1 MIKKITLLTLAAIST
16 AAFAL
21 PSGAQAEDI
30 PLHLIPKP
38 EKETVIKSSG
48 VTKLN
53 LGGFVALCE
62 STVGNA
68 TWESSTT
75 GTMNLTIKGCQFS
88 LGGSCQPAEAKG
100 LPFHLVTLPGSKPG
114 ILITAPSQIWF
125 KLVCPTVAFNVG
137 GNGLIGTIVSPGCF
151 GESSSATIKFEGGES
166 TKQKHTKVEGTET
179 EYHLSLNE
187 AGEPNASLETELTM
201 TFEGKKRLECT

>member
-1 MIKKITLLTLAAIST
+1 MSKKIMLLVLAAIST
-16 AAFAL
+16 GAFAL
-21 PSGAQAEDI
+21 PSTSMAEDV

-48 VTKLN
+48 VTKLD

-68 TWESSTT
+68 IWESSTT
-75 GTMNLTIKGCQFS
+75 GTMNLTIKGCQFVV
-88 LGGSCQPAEAKG
+88 GGSCQPAEAKG
-100 LPFHLVTLPGSKPG
+100 LPFHLVTLPGLKPG
-114 ILITAPSQIWF
+114 ILITAPGQIWF
-125 KLVCPTVAFNVG
+125 KLVCPTVGFNVG
-137 GNGLIGTIVSPGCF
+137 GNGLIGTITSPGCF
-151 GESSSATIKFEGGES
+151 GESSAATIKFESAE

-179 EYHLSLNE
+179 EYHLTLNE

-201 TFEGKKRLECT
+201 TFEGKKKLECT